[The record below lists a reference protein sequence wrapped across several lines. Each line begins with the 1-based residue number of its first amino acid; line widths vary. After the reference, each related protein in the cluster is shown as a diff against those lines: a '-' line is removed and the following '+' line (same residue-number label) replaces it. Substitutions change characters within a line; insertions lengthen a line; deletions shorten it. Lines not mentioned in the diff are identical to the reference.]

1 MSTDNHPAHNHPAH
15 NHPTHNHAVDNHLV
29 VSGESVGSE
38 LSEGLQSLRRYLN
51 GLALWFIEVAEQR

>member
-1 MSTDNHPAHNHPAH
+1 M
-15 NHPTHNHAVDNHLV
+15 DNHLV